1 MVRDGGGGGGYP
13 RNLPSVGDHVE
24 VDRDALRDVAKR
36 LQADL
41 DELNGWHN
49 GSLKDLQNNEQ
60 EWIPENALG
69 DYNAGQQI
77 AKTFNQAYAQI
88 GNTYNQFVGSYQQV
102 ITGILQT
109 VNGYQRAEDATADA
123 ANRANTGGG
132 GQSGGG
138 QSGGGSGGGGGGG
151 GAW

>member
-13 RNLPSVGDHVE
+13 RSLPSVGDSVE
-24 VDRDALRDVAKR
+24 VDREALRDIAKR

-41 DELNGWHN
+41 DELNGWNN

-69 DYNAGQQI
+69 EYNAGRQI
-77 AKTFNQAYAQI
+77 AGTFNQAYAQI
-88 GNTYNQFVGSYQQV
+88 GSTYSQFVGSYQQV

-123 ANRANTGGG
+123 ASRANTG

-138 QSGGGSGGGGGGG
+138 QAAGGSGGGGGGG

>member
-24 VDRDALRDVAKR
+24 VDRDALRDIAKK

-41 DELNGWHN
+41 DELNGWN
-49 GSLKDLQNNEQ
+49 RGSYKELQQNEQ
-60 EWIPENALG
+60 SWIPDNALG
-69 DYNAGQQI
+69 DYNAGHQI
-77 AKTFNQAYAQI
+77 AKTFDQAYSQI
-88 GNTYNQFVGSYQQV
+88 GNTYNQFLSSYQQV

-123 ANRANTGGG
+123 ASRANLG
-132 GQSGGG
+132 GQSSGG
-138 QSGGGSGGGGGGG
+138 QSGGGSGGGGGG
-151 GAW
+151 AW

>member
-13 RNLPSVGDHVE
+13 RSLPSAGDHVE
-24 VDRDALRDVAKR
+24 VDRDVLRDVAKR

-41 DELNGWHN
+41 DELNSWDS

-60 EWIPENALG
+60 EWIPENSLG
-69 DYNAGQQI
+69 DYNAGRQI
-77 AKTFNQAYAQI
+77 AGTFNQAYAQI
-88 GNTYNQFVGSYQQV
+88 GSTYNQFLSSYQQV

-123 ANRANTGGG
+123 ASRANTGG
-132 GQSGGG
+132 QPGGG
-138 QSGGGSGGGGGGG
+138 QSGAGSGGGGGG
-151 GAW
+151 AW